1 MLYWFL
7 LFMMSYGSV
16 VPIGGL
22 HCGRMMIF
30 NYLKDG
36 GSTKQ
41 NIVFVGFLE
50 DLKKTKYPMIELCL

>member
-1 MLYWFL
+1 
-7 LFMMSYGSV
+7 
-16 VPIGGL
+16 
-22 HCGRMMIF
+22 MMIF